1 MTYTL
6 PLSGLNVI
14 PCGGIFLI
22 EQWVEY
28 SWQPQCLS
36 GDDRTSCMFTC
47 NIDHTVDGS
56 TATPNGAG
64 SIGILVT
71 KAFVNVF
78 ITATVSEGEF

>member
-1 MTYTL
+1 MWVDTSDPTVGGVIVAATVFELVMTVTAACSLATYTI
-6 PLSGLNVI
+6 PLDGL
-14 PCGGIFLI
+14 
-22 EQWVEY
+22 
-28 SWQPQCLS
+28 
-36 GDDRTSCMFTC
+36 
-47 NIDHTVDGS
+47 